1 MAVAEKTWPGTLP
14 SKSLLGFIE
23 ETTANTIRTDT
34 SAGPAKVRRRFT
46 SAPTTFQLPFVLTE
60 DQADTLITFYTNSS
74 TGVSHGAKTFDGFS
88 HPRTDSSTDIVWR
101 FLEPPKLVCVAKDIY
116 RTTLKLELLP

>member
-1 MAVAEKTWPGTLP
+1 MAVADKSWPGALP
-14 SKSLLGFIE
+14 SKPLLGFIE

-74 TGVSHGAKTFDGFS
+74 TGVSHGAKTFDGLA
-88 HPRTDSSTDIVWR
+88 HPRTDSTSNIVWR
-101 FLEPPKLVCVAKDIY
+101 FLEPPRLECVESNIY